1 MLFRSL
7 KSSVDKIKAAEYFEK
22 IEGESIPQFKVNMMV
37 DDLLRKFVLEGGF
50 DIKMPD
56 GTNEYNE
63 LIAEKQEN
71 YNRD

>member
-1 MLFRSL
+1 
-7 KSSVDKIKAAEYFEK
+7 
-22 IEGESIPQFKVNMMV
+22 MMV